1 MKIDFLN
8 NSIVSKLIE
17 NIIHIDNNVLVKD
30 TKITLYGF
38 ESYENKK

>member
-8 NSIVSKLIE
+8 NSKVSKLTE
-17 NIIHIDNNVLVKD
+17 NIIHIDNNVLGKD